1 MTRIPRHI
9 RPATLWLAAALAA
22 VAAAP
27 AVAGA
32 ASGAVTPEAGGTQPQ
47 NTATGGTA
55 PGSGGSATINPAD
68 LLRGQ
73 SLRLGDAG
81 AEVSALQRALK
92 LAGYDLKRS
101 GVFDAATQRALRQFQ
116 RAHNLSGSGV
126 ATRKTIK
133 ALIAVVKDES
143 AIQDAIAT
151 WPFPLTPV
159 RRVAPISYWSNDQGV
174 DISFLGGQCGRS
186 TSELAVADG
195 TIVAVGIGGFGSQS
209 PIMRIDS
216 GPFRGRF
223 VYYGHAQ
230 PALVRKGQKVSAG
243 QPIARIGCGIVG
255 ISSAPHIEFGISEA
269 GSSAPCCPGWGTTAP
284 MVRRILEATYRR
296 ALRRGR

>member
-1 MTRIPRHI
+1 MTRIQRHI
-9 RPATLWLAAALAA
+9 RRATPWLVAGLIAAALAPA
-22 VAAAP
+22 GAA
-27 AVAGA
+27 A
-32 ASGAVTPEAGGTQPQ
+32 ASGAVTLEAGGADPG

-55 PGSGGSATINPAD
+55 PGSGGTTTIDTAD

-92 LAGYDLKRS
+92 LAGYTLKRT
-101 GVFDAATQRALRQFQ
+101 GVFDAPTQGALKRFQ
-116 RAHNLSGSGV
+116 RTHHLAGSGV
-126 ATRKTIK
+126 ATKKTIK

-143 AIQDAIAT
+143 EIQDAIAT
-151 WPFPLTPV
+151 WPFPLAPV
-159 RRVAPISYWSNDQGV
+159 KRVAPISYWSNDQGV

-209 PIMRIDS
+209 PVMRIDS
-216 GPFRGRF
+216 GPFRGRY

-243 QPIARIGCGIVG
+243 QPIARVGCGIVG
-255 ISSAPHIEFGISEA
+255 ISSAPHIEFGISESGA
-269 GSSAPCCPGWGTTAP
+269 SSPCCPGWGVTAP
-284 MVRRILEATYRR
+284 MVRRILEATYKR
-296 ALRRGR
+296 ALHRGR